1 MLNWR
6 LHHREVTA
14 STNLDAMAGVHG
26 DVFTADFQTAG
37 RGRLDH
43 KWVSESGENL
53 MMSAVLSVEGMSAE
67 EISTFPLVVGLA
79 VSRALAE
86 WEVDSRIKWPNDI
99 WVGGKKLAGVLC
111 QLNGDNVIAGIG
123 VNVNQT
129 VFPPDVSGRAASLA
143 HSPRYRK
150 EFSQRRRQAVEAA
163 RDGILSELSELH
175 CRWKKEGFAALHP
188 LVAALDVLKGASVAV
203 RQTDDDASVIAG
215 ICGGIAPDG
224 SLAVGSA
231 RVYAGEA
238 HVEGIS

>member
-14 STNLDAMAGVHG
+14 STNLDAMKGAHA

-53 MMSAVLSVEGMSAE
+53 MMSAVVSVEGMAAE

-79 VSRALAE
+79 VSRAVAGWGLAA
-86 WEVDSRIKWPNDI
+86 RIKWPNDI
-99 WVGGKKLAGVLC
+99 WVDGRKLAGVLC
-111 QLNGDNVIAGIG
+111 QLNGGNVIAGIG

-129 VFPPDVSGRAASLA
+129 VFPPEIAGRTASLA
-143 HSPRYRK
+143 HSPRYLE
-150 EFSQRRRQAVEAA
+150 EFPRRRNQAVETV
-163 RDGILSELSELH
+163 RDEILSELSALYFGWRE
-175 CRWKKEGFAALHP
+175 KGFASLHP
-188 LVAALDVLKGASVAV
+188 LISDLDILKGSEITV
-203 RQTDDDASVIAG
+203 RQTDDDGCVVG
-215 ICGGIAPDG
+215 GVCGGIAEDG
-224 SLAVGSA
+224 SLIVGKA